1 MRIQGLCVSALI
13 LALSIIPIE
22 AKSVSLLSD
31 QFGTS
36 AHMIGIGNIE
46 GMTDGITNL
55 FGNVAS
61 IESDKTSLFMT
72 TGQLVDSDSTLLIFG
87 MSVNA
92 LGGTIGAGVIQLD
105 NGAIDYTEEGD
116 FDQFFSKFQ
125 FSLKHSLYVLGY
137 QRPITQKL
145 STAISMKYMDQDLYT
160 TRGTGIN
167 TDIGV
172 VYKEEALRLSLSA
185 KNIIKDFKVKYSH
198 EYGELDF
205 PFQMV
210 AGARY
215 DFSRVGLMSQIK
227 YVEDA
232 QVLLP
237 AVAVEYHLFPNI
249 FSGSIGWKQIVDH
262 TNVHDTKSVGAQLS
276 LNELSL
282 AVSYEFSDFFEKN
295 ALWRFTIKYGW

>member
-1 MRIQGLCVSALI
+1 MIVC
-13 LALSIIPIE
+13 IIPLE

-36 AHMIGIGNIE
+36 AQMIGIGNIE
-46 GMTDGITNL
+46 GMKDGVVNL

-61 IESDKTSLFMT
+61 IGSDKTSGFIT
-72 TGQLVDSDSTLLIFG
+72 TGQLVDSDSKLLIFG

-92 LGGTIGAGVIQLD
+92 LGGTVGAGIIQLD
-105 NGAIDYTEEGD
+105 TGDIDYTQSGS
-116 FDQFFSKFQ
+116 FDQFYSESQ
-125 FSLKHSLYVLGY
+125 FSLKNSLYVLGY
-137 QRPITQKL
+137 QRAVTQKL
-145 STAISMKYMDQDLYT
+145 SAAVSMKYMDQDLYT

-172 VYKEEALRLSLSA
+172 IYKEDALRLSLSA
-185 KNIIKDFKVKYSH
+185 KNIIKDFKVNYSNDQ
-198 EYGELDF
+198 GELDF

-215 DFSRVGLMSQIK
+215 DFSKVGLMSQVR

-237 AVAVEYHLFPNI
+237 AVAVEYQLLPNV
-249 FSGSIGWKQIVDH
+249 FSGSIGWKQIVDNN
-262 TNVHDTKSVGAQLS
+262 NVHDTKSVGVELE
-276 LNELSL
+276 LNDLSL

-295 ALWRFTIKYGW
+295 ALWSLTFKYGW